1 MMIARSAILALTY
14 VATGWLG
21 LQVPYSGTHI
31 TLVWLP
37 TGIAVAA
44 LLTWGRAIWPGV
56 AVGAFL
62 VNLAI
67 GSPWLL
73 ALSIAV
79 GNTLAPLTTVA
90 VLRRFDFRPA
100 LKRQRDVAAFI
111 GAAGLGMLVS
121 AVGGVASLYGGGLV
135 PAELLAFNGLIWW
148 LGDSVGVLLAAPLLL
163 TLNRKNI
170 CLLARSP
177 GELVLWSLAA
187 GLVAWFAFVREYE
200 HLGRTLPLAYLT
212 LPLIAWAALR
222 FGMTGAALSGL
233 GFSVVAAIST
243 ATGHGTFFLPDEHLS
258 LFLLWAYMT
267 TSVMTG
273 LLIAAL
279 QAERFRSEQTLRES
293 ERKLRGLFDLSPL
306 GIALTDMQGRYIDFN
321 ESFRKITGYPAEEL
335 AQLDYWQL
343 TPRQYEADEAR
354 QVEALTRSGRYGP
367 YEKEYLRKDGS
378 LVPLRLNGMLVN
390 DPEGNPCVWSIV
402 EDITARKQSESE
414 LERHRHHL
422 ESLVDGR
429 TRELTEAKLAAE
441 SASRAKSIFLAN
453 MSHELRTPMNG
464 ILGMVALARRQMSDE
479 TGRAQ
484 LDKARGAADHL
495 LKVIN
500 DILDISKIEAERL
513 ILEECPVRIGQVL
526 DELLSLLGQRASEK
540 GLRLHLAVPDE
551 LTRLPLVGDP
561 LRLEQVL
568 INLVGNALKFTEQGS
583 VTLHADLV
591 HDMVGE
597 VVVRFDIIDTGI
609 GIEPEA
615 QIRLFS
621 AFEQAD
627 NTMTRRYGGTGLG
640 LTISKRLVG
649 LMGGHIGVLST
660 PGKGSNFWFTVRLQ
674 KATANLPDVPQAE
687 PPSVLACERL
697 IRQNHPGACV
707 LVVEDE
713 PIGREVATCLLED
726 AGLSVDF
733 AENGCL
739 AVELARRKTYALI
752 LMDMQMPKMNGVEA
766 TKVIRAD
773 SLNRDTPI
781 LAMTAN
787 AFEEDRLICLE
798 AGMDDHIAKP
808 VDPDGLF
815 ERLLHWLDQPRQPE
829 RGGAVVVSATY
840 RDKRREPAHY

>member
-1 MMIARSAILALTY
+1 MMIARCAILALTY

-44 LLTWGRAIWPGV
+44 LLTWGRAVWPGV
-56 AVGAFL
+56 AAGAFL

-67 GSPWLL
+67 GSTWSL

-79 GNTLAPLTTVA
+79 GNTLAPLLTVA

-100 LKRQRDVAAFI
+100 LTRQRDVAVFI
-111 GAAGLGMLVS
+111 AAAGVGMLAS
-121 AVGGVASLYGGGLV
+121 ATGGVTSLCGMGLIPV
-135 PAELLAFNGLIWW
+135 EQMAYNGLIWW
-148 LGDSVGVLLAAPLLL
+148 LGDFVGVLLAAPLLL
-163 TLNRKNI
+163 TLNRKNLR
-170 CLLARSP
+170 LLARSP
-177 GELVLWSLAA
+177 GELMLWSLAA

-233 GFSVVAAIST
+233 GFSVIAAVST

-279 QAERFRSEQTLRES
+279 QAERFRSEQILRES

-321 ESFRKITGYPAEEL
+321 ESFRNITGYPADEL
-335 AQLDYWQL
+335 AKLDYWKL

-354 QVEALTRSGRYGP
+354 QVEALAHSGRYGP
-367 YEKEYLRKDGS
+367 YEKEYRRKDGS
-378 LVPLRLNGMLVN
+378 LVPLRLNGMLV
-390 DPEGNPCVWSIV
+390 DDLEGNPCVWSIV

-422 ESLVDGR
+422 ETLVDGR

-464 ILGMVALARRQMSDE
+464 ILGMVTLARRQMSDE
-479 TGRAQ
+479 TGLAQ

-513 ILEECPVRIGQVL
+513 VLEESPVRISQVL
-526 DELLSLLGQRASEK
+526 EELLSLLGQRAAEK
-540 GLRLHLAVPDE
+540 GLRLHVAVPDG
-551 LTRLPLVGDP
+551 LARLPLVGDP

-568 INLVGNALKFTEQGS
+568 INLVGNALKFTEHGG
-583 VTLHADLV
+583 VTLHAGLV
-591 HDMVGE
+591 RDMPDE

-609 GIEPEA
+609 GIEPET
-615 QIRLFS
+615 QERLFT

-640 LTISKRLVG
+640 LAISKRLVG
-649 LMGGHIGVLST
+649 LMGGHLGVLST
-660 PGKGSNFWFTVRLQ
+660 PGKGSNFWFTARLQ
-674 KATANLPDVPQAE
+674 KAGANLPDMPPAD

-697 IRQNHPGACV
+697 IRQNHPGASV

-713 PIGREVATCLLED
+713 PVGREVATCLLEE
-726 AGLSVDF
+726 AGLTVDI
-733 AENGCL
+733 AENGCQ
-739 AVELARRKTYALI
+739 AVELACAKTYDLI
-752 LMDMQMPKMNGVEA
+752 LMDMQMPRMNGVEA
-766 TKVIRAD
+766 TQAIRAD

-787 AFEEDRLICLE
+787 AFAEDRLICLE
-798 AGMDDHIAKP
+798 AGMNDHIAKP

-815 ERLLHWLDQPRQPE
+815 ERLLHWLDQPRPPE
-829 RGGAVVVSATY
+829 HGAAAAA
-840 RDKRREPAHY
+840 PA

>member
-1 MMIARSAILALTY
+1 MMIARCAVLALTY
-14 VATGWLG
+14 LTAGWLG
-21 LQVPYSGTHI
+21 LQIPYAGMHI

-44 LLTWGRAIWPGV
+44 LIVWGRAVWPGIT
-56 AVGAFL
+56 AGAFL

-67 GSPWLL
+67 GSSWPL

-79 GNTLAPLTTVA
+79 GNTLAPLCTVA
-90 VLRRFDFRPA
+90 LLRRFGFRPA
-100 LKRQRDVAAFI
+100 LDRQRDVATFI
-111 GAAGLGMLVS
+111 GATGLGMLVS
-121 AVGGVASLYGGGLV
+121 AAGGVASLYGMGAMLG
-135 PAELLAFNGLIWW
+135 ESLAYSALIWW

-163 TLNRKNI
+163 SLSRRN
-170 CLLARSP
+170 LQSLARVP
-177 GELVLWSLAA
+177 EEVMLWALAA
-187 GLVAWFAFVREYE
+187 GIVAWFAFAREYE
-200 HLGRTLPLAYLT
+200 SLGRNLPLAYLT

-243 ATGHGTFFLPDEHLS
+243 ATGHGTFFLPDEHIS
-258 LFLLWAYMT
+258 LFLLWAYMA
-267 TSVMTG
+267 TSMMTG

-321 ESFRKITGYPAEEL
+321 ESFRQITGYPADEL
-335 AQLDYWQL
+335 TRLDYWQL
-343 TPRQYEADEAR
+343 TPTKYQAAEAQ
-354 QVEALTRSGRYGP
+354 QVEALARSGRYGP
-367 YEKEYLRKDGS
+367 YEKEYRRKDGS
-378 LVPLRLNGMLVN
+378 LIPLRLNGMLVN
-390 DPEGNPCVWSIV
+390 DPEGNPCIWSIV

-422 ESLVDGR
+422 ESLVEGR

-464 ILGMVALARRQMSDE
+464 ILGMVTLARRQMSDE

-495 LKVIN
+495 LRVIN

-513 ILEECPVRIGQVL
+513 ILEECPLRIGQVL
-526 DELLSLLGQRASEK
+526 DELVSLLGQRALDK
-540 GLRLHLAVPDE
+540 GLPLNVVVSDSLA
-551 LTRLPLVGDP
+551 RLPLVGDP

-568 INLVGNALKFTEQGS
+568 INLVGNALKFTERGS
-583 VTLHADLV
+583 VALHAVVLD
-591 HDMVGE
+591 DMPGE
-597 VVVRFDIIDTGI
+597 VVVRFDIVDTGI

-615 QIRLFS
+615 QYRLFT

-649 LMGGHIGVLST
+649 LMGGDIGVVST
-660 PGKGSNFWFTVRLQ
+660 PGQGSNFWFTVRLQ
-674 KATANLPDVPQAE
+674 KAVANLPERPVE
-687 PPSVLACERL
+687 PPSLLACERL
-697 IRQNHPGACV
+697 IRQLHPGACV

-713 PIGREVATCLLED
+713 PIGREVAIGLLED
-726 AGLSVDF
+726 AGLTVDV
-733 AENGCL
+733 AENGCQ
-739 AVELARRKTYALI
+739 AVELACRKTYALI

-766 TKVIRAD
+766 TQAIRAD

-787 AFEEDRLICLE
+787 AFEEDRLVCLD
-798 AGMDDHIAKP
+798 AGMNDHIAKP

-815 ERLLHWLDQPRQPE
+815 ERLLHWLDQPRPSE
-829 RGGAVVVSATY
+829 CGEVVVVAATY
-840 RDKRREPAHY
+840 RDKQPAPAHY